1 MRDSEST
8 LRRARREPAKAERR
22 LRAKNRRG
30 VSERGSE
37 TAILAT
43 GGKVLPVGL
52 IIRLGSACLCV
63 CTTGARRVWG
73 IYNEKLRD

>member
-8 LRRARREPAKAERR
+8 LRRRAVSPQR
-22 LRAKNRRG
+22 LSAGYWRKNRQG

-43 GGKVLPVGL
+43 GGEGTARIKTRFRG
-52 IIRLGSACLCV
+52 AH
-63 CTTGARRVWG
+63 TGQRWP
-73 IYNEKLRD
+73 LR